1 MFNLDR
7 LETLSKRFDEIEAEL
22 ANSGG
27 AFDQARFT
35 ALVKER
41 AANEPTVASY
51 RSYRKLLAE
60 IASNEEHARCASASA
75 NSKPSSRN

>member
-27 AFDQARFT
+27 AFDQAR
-35 ALVKER
+35 
-41 AANEPTVASY
+41 
-51 RSYRKLLAE
+51 
-60 IASNEEHARCASASA
+60 
-75 NSKPSSRN
+75 